1 MHSMMPKDVNTVTT
15 TTPNKIPSKSPQKPA
30 ETIGPSRTKTAATV
44 QRQQLTSAEL
54 DRPTPSQLRPTLA
67 TIGRSLHDQI
77 FNPWNLGFAL
87 GMPIVMYLMFGTG
100 QEHSLI
106 EVGNGNIAAT
116 ILVSMAL
123 YGAIITSAAAG
134 ANISLERTQ
143 GWSRQMALT
152 PLKSSWYV
160 VAKIIAGVLVAALVV
175 CLTFA
180 VGFFTDARM
189 QTPIWFSSALL
200 IIAGT
205 LITAAMGLAVGYWMR
220 SDAAYGVMGG
230 ATALMAFF
238 SGMFFPLEQ
247 MADIF
252 QTIAPYSPLYGINK
266 LAQTPIYGHSFD
278 SSALLNALCWLAIF
292 AILAVVGRNRD
303 TARA

>member
-1 MHSMMPKDVNTVTT
+1 MSTT
-15 TTPNKIPSKSPQKPA
+15 TNPKPMQTNQELNPQKRPH
-30 ETIGPSRTKTAATV
+30 
-44 QRQQLTSAEL
+44 AEL
-54 DRPTPSQLRPTLA
+54 TQADLQRPTPGQLRPTLA
-67 TIGRSLHDQI
+67 TIGRSLHDQL

-87 GMPIVMYLMFGTG
+87 GLPIVMYLMFGTG

-106 EVGNGNIAAT
+106 EVGNGNVAAT

-134 ANISLERTQ
+134 ANISVERTQ

-152 PLKSSWYV
+152 PLKSHWYI

-175 CLTFA
+175 CLAFA
-180 VGFFTDARM
+180 VGFFTDASM
-189 QTPIWFSSALL
+189 ETAVWFSSALL

-252 QTIAPYSPLYGINK
+252 QKIAPYSPLYGINT
-266 LAQTPIYGHSFD
+266 LAQAPIYDDGVEWG
-278 SSALLNALCWLAIF
+278 ALLNAVSWLAIF

-303 TARA
+303 TERA